1 MADTNKKKIFTDE
14 RTRSKIDLHLRDI
27 NDEITEN
34 DIANIKTDVT
44 MLNSDEDDTVTN
56 EASDM
61 VNKIKIKDEKNHTDG
76 NNSNDVES
84 SWNVLGERD

>member
-76 NNSNDVES
+76 NNSNDVDS